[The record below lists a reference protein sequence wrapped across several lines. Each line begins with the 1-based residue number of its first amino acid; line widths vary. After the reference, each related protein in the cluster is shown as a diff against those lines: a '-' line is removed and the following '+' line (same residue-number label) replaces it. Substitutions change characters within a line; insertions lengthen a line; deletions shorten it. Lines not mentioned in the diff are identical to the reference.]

1 VNTIRTMLDS
11 SRTRWTLIAL
21 AGLVAFLVA
30 AFGMQMLEYSLAAF
44 GTLFKAA
51 LGGGLGAAF
60 SKWGC
65 KLDLSAI
72 ERDHRPVAA
81 ISQALLI
88 GCGMIAGA
96 VGV

>member
-1 VNTIRTMLDS
+1 MITLRAFFAST
-11 SRTRWTLIAL
+11 RTRWSLIAL
-21 AGLVAFLVA
+21 AGITAFLIA

-65 KLDLSAI
+65 KLDLSKI
-72 ERDHRPVAA
+72 EPERRPLAA

>member
-1 VNTIRTMLDS
+1 VNIRDTLEA
-11 SRTRWTLIAL
+11 SRARWALIGLIGL
-21 AGLVAFLVA
+21 AAFLFA
-30 AFGMQMLEYSLAAF
+30 AFGMHMLEYSLAAF

-65 KLDLSAI
+65 KLDLSKI
-72 ERDHRPVAA
+72 EPERRPVAA